1 MSNSINGDIV
11 QQTKLKSCTLF
22 FGEKKQH
29 TANNNGKESN
39 SKTTILYKKEHTSVS
54 KINSH
59 YKIITNQNK
68 HHHEVVYTF
77 SYNLTKTMQLKKN

>member
-1 MSNSINGDIV
+1 MTIRLRAISINLKLPNSINGDIV
-11 QQTKLKSCTLF
+11 QKMKLKSCTLF

-59 YKIITNQNK
+59 YKSLQIRISTIMK
-68 HHHEVVYTF
+68 
-77 SYNLTKTMQLKKN
+77 